1 MRSLLNVVAFALL
14 LLASFAPSGATGS
27 SNSSPQD
34 SSGLPDPSA
43 IVKQQTYVS
52 LEPTP
57 RGKEFQAAVVVEI
70 ARGFHMNSHQPS
82 EPYLIPTTVTTE
94 LPPGIKLLDTIYP
107 LGKLEKFA
115 FSPTKPLDVYT
126 GSVTLRLRLALA
138 SDAPIGAMTIPVKLR
153 YQACNDVACLRPVTV
168 PVNIQLKVAEAGAKS
183 QAAHAEIFATEN
195 SSQKK

>member
-1 MRSLLNVVAFALL
+1 MRSLLNVVTVALL
-14 LLASFAPSGATGS
+14 LTSFASASAPCS
-27 SNSSPQD
+27 SDAFPQD

-43 IVKQQTYVS
+43 IVKSQTYVS
-52 LEPTP
+52 LEPAP

-82 EPYLIPTTVTTE
+82 ETYLIPTTLTAE
-94 LPPGIKLLDTIYP
+94 IPAGIKLLDTIYP
-107 LGKLEKFA
+107 PGKLEKFA

-138 SDAPIGAMTIPVKLR
+138 SDAPIGPMTIAAKLR

-168 PVNIQLKVAEAGAKS
+168 PVNIQLKVAEAGAKW
-183 QAAHAEIFATEN
+183 QAAHAEIFAAEN
-195 SSQKK
+195 SSPKK